1 MKIVV
6 LLVLLGAPLT
16 ADAAQARR
24 PATPPATRPAD
35 PRGEAYHQFLLAQR
49 LEDEQNTDGA
59 IDAYKRAMALDP
71 TSADLPAALASLYL
85 GLDRADDARASAE
98 QALKNDDDNSRSAR
112 RPRHSLR
119 TRSIC

>member
-1 MKIVV
+1 M
-6 LLVLLGAPLT
+6 L
-16 ADAAQARR
+16 RR
-24 PATPPATRPAD
+24 PDDRPRHQRRSPAD

-85 GLDRADDARASAE
+85 GLDRANDARTSADTG
-98 QALKNDDDNSRSAR
+98 ADHR
-112 RPRHSLR
+112 RRQS
-119 TRSIC
+119 